1 MVCLK
6 STTPEELYTRK
17 IESEE
22 YGEALML
29 AKSYGLDCDLVYQQQ
44 WRKTEVTVA
53 SIQDYLVSL
62 GNYHICILDSENIIL
77 L

>member
-62 GNYHICILDSENIIL
+62 GNYICMLDSENII
-77 L
+77 